1 MGANAGHVKSAG
13 AATPKGAGPGNLAGA
28 KTLDGRSK
36 LVLFFKPNFEA
47 LEITLFFRLFFF
59 SELFASSL
67 VPFQIK
73 IINFISFGIVFA
85 LIYA

>member
-47 LEITLFFRLFFF
+47 LEITLFFRLFFGTVRVF
-59 SELFASSL
+59 TCAFSDKNHQFSSILFLSELFSR
-67 VPFQIK
+67 
-73 IINFISFGIVFA
+73 
-85 LIYA
+85 